1 MAPPFQRWNKKIE
14 TKNKVFKKVNKQI
27 NMTTLQKFKEEVA
40 KTILQNSIHHIQSGF
55 DKENQYENRTI
66 VIEEKSEKY
75 KISKHCFAPG
85 VISKE
90 YYEEYTVHYDGII
103 DGKKITVNPGG
114 RFWLQWKN
122 QELVPIYKINVSCK
136 TAKPT
141 SPVKPKYRL
150 RFKISRQIF
159 SKFLEKVKR

>member
-1 MAPPFQRWNKKIE
+1 
-14 TKNKVFKKVNKQI
+14 
-27 NMTTLQKFKEEVA
+27 MTTLQRFKEEAV
-40 KTILQNSIHHIQSGF
+40 KTILQKSVHHIQSGF
-55 DKENQYENRTI
+55 DKVNQNENRTI

-85 VISKE
+85 VISTE

-103 DGKKITVNPGG
+103 DGKRITVSPSG

-136 TAKPT
+136 TMKPT
-141 SPVKPKYRL
+141 NQVKPKYRL
-150 RFKISRQIF
+150 RFKISRKIF
-159 SKFLEKVKR
+159 SKFLSKK